1 METFKTY
8 KSFTELEVWQQ
19 ARTFKTNL
27 YDLIKSFPSDEKFGL
42 TDQIKRASRSVASNI
57 AEGYG
62 RFSYKDQLH
71 FCIQARGSLFECQN
85 HIIDACDCRYIS
97 EEIKKSFLEKSE
109 GLSKILNGYISW
121 LKTMAS
127 K

>member
-1 METFKTY
+1 MEGTRTY

-19 ARTFKTNL
+19 ARIFKMDL
-27 YDLIKSFPSDEKFGL
+27 YVLLKQFPADEKFGL
-42 TDQIKRASRSVASNI
+42 TDQLKRASRSIASNI

-85 HIIDACDCRYIS
+85 HIIDACDCQYIS
-97 EEIKKSFLEKSE
+97 EENKCSFLAKTDH
-109 GLSKILNGYISW
+109 LSKLLNGYISW
-121 LKTMAS
+121 LKTMIN

>member
-19 ARTFKTNL
+19 ARNFKIDL
-27 YDLIKSFPSDEKFGL
+27 YELIQSFPTGEKYSL
-42 TDQIKRASRSVASNI
+42 TDQIKRASRSIASNI

-62 RFSYKDQLH
+62 RFSYKDQMH
-71 FCIQARGSLFECQN
+71 FCILARGSLFECQN
-85 HIIDACDCRYIS
+85 HIIDAHDCQYIS
-97 EEIKKSFLEKSE
+97 DDAKKIFLEKSNN
-109 GLSKILNGYISW
+109 LSRILNGYISW
-121 LKTMAS
+121 LKTMAN

>member
-1 METFKTY
+1 VEGTRTY
-8 KSFTELEVWQQ
+8 KSFMELEVWQQ
-19 ARTFKTNL
+19 ARIFKMDL
-27 YDLIKSFPSDEKFGL
+27 YVLLKQFPSDEKFGL
-42 TDQIKRASRSVASNI
+42 TDQLKRASRSIASNI

-85 HIIDACDCRYIS
+85 HIIDAYDCQYIS
-97 EEIKKSFLEKSE
+97 EENKCLFLGKADH
-109 GLSKILNGYISW
+109 LSKLLNGYISW
-121 LKTMAS
+121 LKTMMN

>member
-1 METFKTY
+1 M
-8 KSFTELEVWQQ
+8 ELEVWQQ
-19 ARTFKTNL
+19 ARVFKNDL
-27 YDLIKSFPSDEKFGL
+27 YELIKSFPTEEKYSL
-42 TDQIKRASRSVASNI
+42 TDQIKRASRSIASNI

-85 HIIDACDCRYIS
+85 HIIDAFDCRYIS
-97 EEIKKSFLEKSE
+97 EEVKNIFLEKTNS
-109 GLSKILNGYISW
+109 LNRILNGYISW
-121 LKTMAS
+121 LKTMAN